1 MGANPSL
8 SLAIDSIIA
17 EYKAS
22 RADGKLTFNEMLTLV
37 YNASATFIKLVESVK
52 PGPNATKK
60 EIVLAA
66 VAQFYDVVV
75 APIDIAGVPNLLE
88 GPIDSVLRS
97 LVLSLASAWIDALV
111 NIFNKIGWGVD
122 TVDGAGKL
130 QAPLIF

>member
-1 MGANPSL
+1 MDLSSSL
-8 SLAIDSIIA
+8 SSAIDNIIA

-22 RADGKLTFNEMLTLV
+22 RVDGKLTFNEMLTLV
-37 YNASATFIKLVESVK
+37 YNASATFIKLVETVK

-66 VAQFYDVVV
+66 IAQFYDVVV

-97 LVLSLASAWIDALV
+97 LVLSLASAWIDAIV

-122 TVDGAGKL
+122 TVDGVGKL